1 MVRTFASFATAL
13 VLAGCAP
20 VETAPQTSVDGN
32 REVLFFEGFDDGSL
46 DRDAWNV
53 VGMDFWV
60 NNEQQ
65 AYVDSPDT
73 IRFANDVEGAEGGAL
88 VLRPVFRP
96 GVDTNADRK
105 ADFISG
111 RINTRGHF
119 DFTYGRAEARIR
131 MPLNRGAWPAFWLL
145 GNGQWPATGEI
156 DIMEY
161 VGEPEWSAVAIHGP
175 GYSGETPFVA
185 RRTYPNG
192 QDASDWHVYG
202 VEWTRDAI
210 VFDVDGDAFY
220 TVTRSEIEKHGKW
233 AFDTPKFVILNF
245 AIGGIYPW
253 KVNKLETPYYGI
265 PQETVDAVK
274 AGTVQMEVDWVRVLG
289 PQR

>member
-1 MVRTFASFATAL
+1 MYRPIAAVAAFAMLSA
-13 VLAGCAP
+13 CAP
-20 VETAPQTSVDGN
+20 IEDMQESGAASTRALLFEEDFDAP
-32 REVLFFEGFDDGSL
+32 SL
-46 DRDAWNV
+46 DRSKWNV
-53 VGMDFWV
+53 IGMDFWV

-65 AYVDSPDT
+65 AYLDSPDT
-73 IRFANDVEGAEGGAL
+73 IQFSDDVEGADGGAL
-88 VLRPVFRP
+88 ILKPVFRP
-96 GVDTNADRK
+96 NVDTNADRK

-111 RINTRGHF
+111 RINTRDNF

-185 RRTYPNG
+185 RRPFPAG
-192 QDASDWHVYG
+192 QDANDWHVYG
-202 VEWTRDAI
+202 VEWTKDAI
-210 VFDVDGDAFY
+210 AFDVDGDVFY
-220 TVTRSEIEKHGKW
+220 TVTRDEIEEKGRW

-245 AIGGIYPW
+245 AIGGIYPY
-253 KVNKLETPYYGI
+253 KVNKLEEPYYGI

-274 AGTVQMEVDWVRVLG
+274 AGEVQMEVDWVRVWA
-289 PQR
+289 PEE

>member
-1 MVRTFASFATAL
+1 MYRPIAAVAAFAMLSA
-13 VLAGCAP
+13 CAP
-20 VETAPQTSVDGN
+20 IEDVQETGAAGTRALLFEEDFDAP
-32 REVLFFEGFDDGSL
+32 SL
-46 DRDAWNV
+46 DRSKWNV
-53 VGMDFWV
+53 IGMDFWV

-65 AYVDSPDT
+65 AYLDSPDT
-73 IRFANDVEGAEGGAL
+73 IRFSDDVEGADGGAL
-88 VLRPVFRP
+88 ILKPVFRP
-96 GVDTNADRK
+96 NVDTNTDRK

-111 RINTRGHF
+111 RINTRDNF

-185 RRTYPNG
+185 RRTFPAG

-202 VEWTRDAI
+202 VEWTKDAI
-210 VFDVDGDAFY
+210 AFDVDGDVFY
-220 TVTRSEIEKHGKW
+220 TVTRDEIEEKGRW

-245 AIGGIYPW
+245 AIGGIYPY
-253 KVNKLETPYYGI
+253 KVNKLEEPYYGI

-274 AGTVQMEVDWVRVLG
+274 AGEVQMEVDWVRVWG
-289 PQR
+289 PEG